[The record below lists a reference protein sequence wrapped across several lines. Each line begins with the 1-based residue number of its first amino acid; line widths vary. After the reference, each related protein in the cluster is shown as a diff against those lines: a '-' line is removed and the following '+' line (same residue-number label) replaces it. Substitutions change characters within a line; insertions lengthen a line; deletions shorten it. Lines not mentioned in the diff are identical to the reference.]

1 MEMSSV
7 GIIGG
12 TGLENLFQNAPQTS
26 LKTPYGM
33 VPSIRTGTVEDKKV
47 ILLLRHGINH
57 AIPPHRV
64 NYRANVYALHRI
76 GANRILATNAVGAIN
91 PSMKPG
97 DIVVPTDFI
106 DFTKTRPSTFY
117 DEAPVTHVDVSDAY
131 CPKIRRV
138 LIENAKMHGL
148 RVWSEGVLVCT
159 EGPRFETPAEIEFFR
174 RLGCDMVG
182 MTGFPEVV
190 LARELQMCYASICYV
205 SNMAA
210 GMQRRLKA
218 SEVSKISKQTIPTIE
233 EVLFDSVR
241 SLPDK
246 REATCP
252 CAQGLRDAR
261 FT

>member
-1 MEMSSV
+1 LEKTSV
-7 GIIGG
+7 AIIGG
-12 TGLENLFQNAPQTS
+12 TGLEDLFQNAPQTR

-33 VPSIRTGTVEDKKV
+33 VPSIINGTVQNKKV
-47 ILLLRHGINH
+47 ILLPRHGAKH
-57 AIPPHRV
+57 ALPPHKV
-64 NYRANVYALHRI
+64 NYRANVYALHRM
-76 GANRILATNAVGAIN
+76 GVNTILATNAVGAIN

-97 DIVVPTDFI
+97 DIIIPNDFI

-117 DEAPVTHVDVSDAY
+117 DKAPVTHVDVSDAY

-138 LIENAKMHGL
+138 LMESAMKHDL
-148 RVWSEGVLVCT
+148 RVWRRGVLVCT
-159 EGPRFETPAEIEFFR
+159 EGPRFETPAEIALFR
-174 RLGCDMVG
+174 NLGCDIVG

-218 SEVSKISKQTIPTIE
+218 SGLSEMSKQIIPKIKN
-233 EVLFDSVR
+233 VLIDSVR
-241 SLPDK
+241 SLPDE
-246 REATCP
+246 RGASCP
-252 CAQGLRDAR
+252 CAQQLRDAR